1 MPPFSFA
8 RAWSAQGRGARGTPG
23 AFEPALSGLFTAG
36 QAAWPDVALQ
46 PDAFVAHLGR
56 VLPVTVDS
64 PEELQVLSGEGLYI
78 AAAVSS
84 CVPGA
89 AEAFEAGLF
98 SPLRRTLGK
107 MDGGRAFA
115 DELLQ
120 VLRVRLFAEGALLL
134 TYAGRGAIGPWLK
147 VVVVRDAQR
156 LRQKQGDGASATQ
169 LDRLPSPDADPELR
183 FLKLQYRKDFKD
195 AFAHAL
201 EGLDAR
207 QRSVLKM
214 SFVEGLS
221 IDEVGKVYD
230 IHRATAARW
239 IAAAREQLV
248 DQTRKQLAERLGLQ
262 KSELNS
268 LIGLV
273 RSNLSISL
281 GAGLKSAP

>member
-1 MPPFSFA
+1 MPPFSFTK
-8 RAWSAQGRGARGTPG
+8 AWSALGRGARGTPG
-23 AFEPALSGLFTAG
+23 AFDVALGGLFAAG
-36 QAAWPDVALQ
+36 QAAWPEAALQ
-46 PDAFVAHLGR
+46 PDAFIAHLGH
-56 VLPVTVDS
+56 VLPAQVDS

-84 CVPGA
+84 GVAGA

-98 SPLRRTLGK
+98 APLRRTLDK
-107 MDGGRAFA
+107 MDGGSAFA

-120 VLRVRLFAEGALLL
+120 LLRVRLFVERALLL

-156 LRQKQGDGASATQ
+156 LRQKLGGDRISARE
-169 LDRLPSPDADPELR
+169 LERLPSPEADPELR
-183 FLKLQYRKDFKD
+183 FLKLQYRQDFKD
-195 AFAHAL
+195 AFARAL

-239 IAAAREQLV
+239 IASAREQLV
-248 DQTRKQLAERLGLQ
+248 DETRKQLAERLGLQ

-268 LIGLV
+268 LMGLV

-281 GAGLKSAP
+281 SAGLKE